1 MKEMYVSPVIEVVE
15 YEVEDVITASA
26 GSNEPLVNL
35 SADDNN
41 FSDKWTV

>member
-15 YEVEDVITASA
+15 YEVEDVITTSGAS
-26 GSNEPLVNL
+26 LVNL
-35 SADDNN
+35 AKDDNN

>member
-26 GSNEPLVNL
+26 TEAPVDLGAL
-35 SADDNN
+35 DNN
-41 FSDKWTV
+41 FTDKWTV

>member
-26 GSNEPLVNL
+26 VLVDL
-35 SADDNN
+35 AKDDNN
-41 FSDKWTV
+41 FNDKWTV

>member
-15 YEVEDVITASA
+15 YEVEDVITAS
-26 GSNEPLVNL
+26 GTPLLNL
-35 SADDNN
+35 AKDDNN

>member
-1 MKEMYVSPVIEVVE
+1 MYVSPVIEVVE

-26 GSNEPLVNL
+26 NEPLANL

>member
-26 GSNEPLVNL
+26 VRVDL
-35 SADDNN
+35 AKYDNN
-41 FSDKWTV
+41 FNDKWTV